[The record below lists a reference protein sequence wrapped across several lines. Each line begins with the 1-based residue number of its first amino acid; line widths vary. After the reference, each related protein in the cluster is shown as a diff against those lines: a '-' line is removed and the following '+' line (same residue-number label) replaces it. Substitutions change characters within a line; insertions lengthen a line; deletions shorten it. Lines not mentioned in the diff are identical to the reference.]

1 MSTWLHRFGFFF
13 YLGLVALAAALAYS
27 LMTQGI
33 LFAPHPFLAALRA
46 LGVGFIASGMA
57 LWIALRRTEAGH
69 TALNPLFG
77 FLVVA
82 SAVLLLFAL
91 LFPFSGMSLPAEL
104 AGVAFGVAA
113 LAVGLVLTIFAPA
126 FPKPIAQK
134 WPEDARPVL
143 TRYAREDDAH
153 HHDEDET
160 PQADDLTLVEGIG
173 PRIDG
178 ILKVAGVTTYA
189 ELTARSPEELQQIL
203 EAAAFKAPFDP
214 ASWPEQARMAAAGD
228 LTGLHSLQE
237 KLVAGRAG

>member
-46 LGVGFIASGMA
+46 FGVGFIASGMA

-69 TALNPLFG
+69 TALNPLFS

-82 SAVLLLFAL
+82 SAVLLMFAL
-91 LFPFSGMSLPAEL
+91 LFPFSGMSFPAEL

-113 LAVGLVLTIFAPA
+113 LAVGLVLMIFAPA

-134 WPEDARPVL
+134 WPEDAQPVL

-153 HHDEDET
+153 HHEGEA
-160 PQADDLTLVEGIG
+160 PSADDLTLVEGIG
-173 PRIDG
+173 PRIDE
-178 ILKVAGVTTYA
+178 ILKAAGVTTYA
-189 ELTARSPEELQQIL
+189 ELAAHSPEELEQIL
-203 EAAAFKAPFDP
+203 ESAAFKAPFDP
-214 ASWPEQARMAAAGD
+214 ASWPEQAQMAAAGD
-228 LTGLHSLQE
+228 LTGLHNLQE
-237 KLVAGRAG
+237 KLVAGRAD